1 MKKVLRKLILSDNPC
16 DQKAHSNVLH
26 KRLSNV
32 KSIWHNEHQDDVGL
46 EKILRLFLASS
57 QFAFPGI
64 YIKQICSYRG
74 IHLQELAIDVYILV
88 KILFPFYLLYFNLEL
103 NPIIISILAWLL
115 LETILYISTL
125 VFASDLFDQPR
136 SYRRSML
143 LLFMDYFQIVLSYA
157 VLYKTG
163 EHLNKP
169 LTHWFDPIYF
179 SVVTSATVGYGDF
192 HPITAFGKL
201 LAASQIVIFFIVV
214 MFILNFFSHRME
226 QKGYFGNKE

>member
-1 MKKVLRKLILSDNPC
+1 MKKFFRKLILSDKPHEGRSN
-16 DQKAHSNVLH
+16 SNVIR
-26 KRLSNV
+26 KRISNV

-46 EKILRLFLASS
+46 EKVLRLFLAAS

-64 YIKQICSYRG
+64 YIKQICGYRG
-74 IHLQELAIDVYILV
+74 LQLQELAIDLYILG
-88 KILFPFYLLYFNLEL
+88 KIFFPFCLLYFNLEL
-103 NPIIISILAWLL
+103 NPIVVSILTWLL

-143 LLFMDYFQIVLSYA
+143 LLFMDYLQIVLSFA

-163 EHLNKP
+163 DHLNQP
-169 LTHWFDPIYF
+169 LINWFDPIYF
-179 SVVTSATVGYGDF
+179 SVVTSATVGYGDL
-192 HPITAFGKL
+192 HPTTTFGKL
-201 LAASQIVIFFIVV
+201 LATAQIAIFFIVV